1 MTDTKRLNDLI
12 DASGLKKSYIAKE
25 MGLSVKGL
33 WRKITNRNE
42 FKSGEIKKLAELLGM
57 TNEVRD
63 AIFFAGE
70 VDL

>member
-1 MTDTKRLNDLI
+1 MTDTKRLNDFI
-12 DASGLKKSYIAKE
+12 DAVGLKKSYIAKV

-33 WRKITNRNE
+33 WMKITNRTD
-42 FKSGEIKKLAELLGM
+42 FKSGEIKKLSELLGM
-57 TNEVRD
+57 TTEERD

>member
-1 MTDTKRLNDLI
+1 MTDTKRLNALI
-12 DASGLKKSYIAKE
+12 DAAGLKRSYIAKE

-33 WRKITNRNE
+33 WMKISNRTD

-57 TNEVRD
+57 TDEVRD

-70 VDL
+70 VD